1 MYGWKGRIGLL
12 IPARCTAME
21 PEFYKMAPEGVTTHT
36 TRMVLRASSLSSY
49 LEMEDEIYRAA
60 ELIQPLNPDIIVV
73 GCTSGGFVKGKSH
86 DEAMTAKIS
95 TMTGIAAISSA
106 TAVIEALKVF
116 RIRRV
121 ALATPYTE
129 DVNEKE
135 KEFLESHG
143 VQVTR
148 MKGLGYSQPQASYP
162 LAPREVSGMGLLEP
176 YVAYKLAQDVDSREA
191 EGVLISCTNLR
202 TIECIQALEENLR
215 KPVITSNQATM
226 WLALR
231 RMGINERIMGFGSL
245 LTIPALRPSREGSA
259 PPIP

>member
-36 TRMVLRASSLSSY
+36 TRMYLRASSLSSY

-60 ELIQPLNPDIIVV
+60 ELIQTLNPDIIVV

-86 DEAMTAKIS
+86 DSAMTARIKK
-95 TMTGIAAISSA
+95 MTGIETISSA
-106 TAVIEALKVF
+106 TAIIEALKIL
-116 RIRRV
+116 RIKKV

-135 KEFLESHG
+135 KQFLQAHG
-143 VQVTR
+143 VRVTR
-148 MKGLGYSQPQASYP
+148 MKGLGYSQPMKSYP
-162 LAPREVSGMGLLEP
+162 LTLKETSGIGLLEP
-176 YVAYKLAQDVDSREA
+176 YVAYKLAKDLDSPEA
-191 EGVLISCTNLR
+191 DGVLISCTGLR
-202 TIECIQALEENLR
+202 TIECLEALEENLG
-215 KPVITSNQATM
+215 KPVISSNQATL

-231 RMGINERIMGFGSL
+231 RMGIQEKIPGFGSL
-245 LTIPALRPSREGSA
+245 LMIPSLRRPRR
-259 PPIP
+259 